1 MSIPFT
7 PHASMPHAVPD
18 APVANLIRTRRTI
31 RSFAPDPV
39 DEQVL
44 RSLLETACWSPNH
57 GLREPWRFILYKG
70 QARER
75 FIAAVIST
83 LSAED
88 RSKHGETRSR
98 YLRGIPLHLLVI
110 SPEDPRQKQR
120 DEDYGAACAWIQSF
134 QLAAWEQGIG
144 VVWKTNPYIY
154 APAFRQAVGIA
165 PGERVVGVLHIGYPL
180 EIPPARPRTSLD
192 QLLTIAAADE

>member
-1 MSIPFT
+1 MST
-7 PHASMPHAVPD
+7 PSATDASMPHPVPD
-18 APVANLIRTRRTI
+18 APLASLIRARRTV
-31 RSFAPDPV
+31 RRFAPDPV
-39 DEQVL
+39 DEQML

-57 GLREPWRFILYKG
+57 GLREPWRFILYKD

-75 FIAAVIST
+75 FIDAVIQT

-88 RSKHGETRSR
+88 RSKYGETRSS
-98 YLRGIPLHLLVI
+98 YLREIPLHLLVI

-180 EIPPARPRTSLD
+180 EVPPARPRTPLD
-192 QLLTIAAADE
+192 QLLTIASEA